1 MVDEADRSRKAR
13 PHHWSVS
20 LGRIAGIEVRVHASF
35 LILVVLFAALAP
47 EPGVASA
54 LRNVGWLMLVFAC
67 VVVHEL
73 SHCFV
78 ARRRGA
84 QVDEILLFPLGG
96 VSRLR
101 NLPES
106 PRDELAIAIVGPLT
120 SIGLAVLAG
129 FGAVLLGQ
137 ALVPVDLLSGGLL
150 VRLAWLNLILGM
162 FNLLPAFPLDGG
174 RVLRAL
180 LERTRSLEAATRA
193 ATRVGHA
200 FAAGLMVAGFFFD
213 VWLLLIGI
221 FVYFGAS
228 AEEAA
233 TIVHARLRGHHVRD
247 AMEPITADAKRVPGI
262 TEAEAPDVEADAP
275 LDDEVLEELQ
285 GAPAHT
291 VIVRDHGEVVGVL
304 KPEDVIRLVSEA
316 DAADEAQAG

>member
-1 MVDEADRSRKAR
+1 MADEAVRSRSPR

-20 LGRIAGIEVRVHASF
+20 LARIAGIEVRVHASF
-35 LILVVLFAALAP
+35 LILVILFAALAP
-47 EPGVASA
+47 EPGLASA
-54 LRNVGWLMLVFAC
+54 LRNVGWLLLVFGC

-73 SHCFV
+73 SHCFM
-78 ARRRGA
+78 ARSRGA

-101 NLPES
+101 DLPES
-106 PRDELAIAIVGPLT
+106 PRDELAIAIVGPVT
-120 SIGLAVLAG
+120 SIGLGVLAG
-129 FGAVLLGQ
+129 AGALLSGQVL
-137 ALVPVDLLSGGLL
+137 APVDLLTGSLL
-150 VRLAWLNLILGM
+150 VRLAFLNLVLGL

-200 FAAGLMVAGFFFD
+200 FAAGLMFAGLLFD
-213 VWLLLIGI
+213 PWLLLIGI

-247 AMEPITADAKRVPGI
+247 AMEPLGEGMAREPGARAITA
-262 TEAEAPDVEADAP
+262 TVEADAP
-275 LDDEVLEELQ
+275 LDDEVLAELEA
-285 GAPAHT
+285 APAHM
-291 VIVRDHGEVVGVL
+291 IAVRDHGDVVGVL
-304 KPEDVIRLVSEA
+304 LPEDVIRLVSGSGET
-316 DAADEAQAG
+316 DEARPS

>member
-1 MVDEADRSRKAR
+1 MADEALRARRSR
-13 PHHWSVS
+13 PHHWSVP
-20 LGRIAGIEVRVHASF
+20 LGRVAGIQVRVHASF

-47 EPGVASA
+47 EPGLPGA
-54 LRNVGWLMLVFAC
+54 LRNVGWLLLVFGC

-96 VSRLR
+96 VSKLR

-106 PRDELAIAIVGPLT
+106 PADELAIAIVGPLT
-120 SIGLAVLAG
+120 SIGLGILAG
-129 FGAVLLGQ
+129 ASALLLGQ
-137 ALVPVDLLSGGLL
+137 ALVPVDLLTGSLL
-150 VRLAWLNLILGM
+150 VRLAWLNLILGV

-180 LERTRSLEAATRA
+180 LERNRSLEAATRA

-200 FAAGLMVAGFFFD
+200 FAAGLMFAGFLFD

-233 TIVHARLRGHHVRD
+233 TIVHARLRGHRVRD
-247 AMEPITADAKRVPGI
+247 AMEPVDAASVPEPGRDVP
-262 TEAEAPDVEADAP
+262 AVEADAP
-275 LDDEVLEELQ
+275 LDDDVLLDLQ
-285 GAPAHT
+285 EASEHT
-291 VIVRDHGEVVGVL
+291 IVVRDHGDVVGVL
-304 KPEDVIRLVSEA
+304 KPEDVVRLVA
-316 DAADEAQAG
+316 DADDAEGARST